1 MRMNQLP
8 IPANG
13 ASTARFGRRTPP
25 SPQGWSTTRVTPV
38 RAGPLPDEAPP
49 GGRQQVVD
57 VVELVAERGDR
68 RRQAAGRDRGGLE
81 AELLGDAPDYAVDL
95 AREAVDDP

>member
-25 SPQGWSTTRVTPV
+25 SSQGWSITRVRLV
-38 RAGPLPDEAPP
+38 RAVALPDESQT
-49 GGRQQVVD
+49 GQRQQVVD

-68 RRQAAGRDRGGLE
+68 RRQATGRDRRGLD
-81 AELLGDAPDYAVDL
+81 AELLADAPDYAVDL
-95 AREAVDDP
+95 AREA